1 MEELIRKVLFTLDT
15 IEVKG
20 RENID
25 RMLGCM
31 QVLEKVADALAHNRE
46 TLQNMQTG
54 VKATSNTNNNTIPL
68 SKSEEGAL
76 TK

>member
-1 MEELIRKVLFTLDT
+1 MEELIRKVLFTLNT

-31 QVLEKVADALAHNRE
+31 QVLEKVADALAHNR
-46 TLQNMQTG
+46 
-54 VKATSNTNNNTIPL
+54 KAFSEVNTNSPL
-68 SKSEEGAL
+68 NKQEGAL

>member
-20 RENID
+20 RANID

-31 QVLEKVADALAHNRE
+31 QLLEKVADALAHNHKVFSE
-46 TLQNMQTG
+46 
-54 VKATSNTNNNTIPL
+54 VKTNSPLNTR
-68 SKSEEGAL
+68 EGAL
-76 TK
+76 IK

>member
-1 MEELIRKVLFTLDT
+1 MEEMIRKVLFTLDT

-20 RENID
+20 RKNID

-31 QVLEKVADALAHNRE
+31 QALEKVAAALAHNRE
-46 TLQNMQTG
+46 TLAAAPADSAASG
-54 VKATSNTNNNTIPL
+54 SPAPTNPP
-68 SKSEEGAL
+68 SEPKKGAL